1 MGAMNVKRAE
11 WAQTALDAFVG
22 HCATDP
28 EDQLADL
35 LCDLMHLADQ
45 KGIDF
50 DAEFD
55 RALRLFVG
63 EKEDDE

>member
-11 WAQTALDAFVG
+11 WARAALDGFVG
-22 HCATDP
+22 ACATDP

-45 KGIDF
+45 QGIDF
-50 DAEFD
+50 AAELD
-55 RALRLFVG
+55 RATRNYEG
-63 EKEDDE
+63 EKEDNE